1 VAREQLRRSSH
12 GGAPTYTAGLPLQWS
27 EPANLPAHLRS
38 HRELLARCP
47 ESSAT
52 AQQISQ
58 RAHRPPG
65 DHLDAWMA
73 AVDVDDLPA
82 LYGFVHGL
90 RRDLDAVVAG
100 LSRPYSN
107 GP

>member
-1 VAREQLRRSSH
+1 
-12 GGAPTYTAGLPLQWS
+12 
-27 EPANLPAHLRS
+27 
-38 HRELLARCP
+38 
-47 ESSAT
+47 
-52 AQQISQ
+52 
-58 RAHRPPG
+58 
-65 DHLDAWMA
+65 MA
-73 AVDVDDLPA
+73 AVDVDDLLA